1 MSSRPDV
8 IILMTDQERAAPS
21 YEPAEVRAWRRRLTA
36 AAWFEDHGVSFERH
50 YTGSIA
56 CVPSRPTLFTGQYP
70 DVHGVTQTN
79 GLGKMADDSRMRWL
93 RPGEVP
99 TLGHWFRAG
108 GYDTHYQG
116 KWHCSHADLIH
127 AGARLDTND
136 DEGVVDAAAEQAY
149 LDADPLGPFGFSGWI
164 GPEPHGGRR
173 ADSGLVR
180 DPLFADR
187 VVAWLEDRYAR
198 RRAGEAAALR
208 PFLLVASFVNPHDI
222 VFAPAWLGRRGP
234 DSPLAASAAD
244 PPPIPPSPTDDEDLS
259 TKPAAQIAFRAS
271 YPTTYGLAP
280 AVDRVYRNKAAEY
293 RSLYYRL
300 HAEVDG
306 PLDRVRRAV
315 TEGGSDEAVLV
326 RTSDHGELLGA
337 HGGLHQ
343 KWFNLYD
350 EATRVPFVI
359 ARIGS
364 QATAGR
370 AVDDAPTSHVDLVP
384 TLLSAAGIDAAEA
397 AAELRRSH
405 TEVHPLPGRDL
416 MGVVDGVAEPDRSRH
431 VYLMTRDNM
440 PEGDSGASAMA
451 RRMGRTPPPLRIQ
464 VPAHVG
470 ANFESLIC
478 RVGDGHPEAEL
489 VGGAAARAAGGHDSA
504 AQSASARDPEQ
515 ESEATDSTRARFDE
529 RRMSLWKIVR
539 TFDDPATWTE
549 PGVRHLAADGP
560 AGEVYRTE
568 PLPDQWELYDLDA
581 DPIEAHNRW
590 QDPEA
595 ADVFAEMTKRLTDE
609 RARAVPERNQPWP
622 YAMRQSGGGIGSSTM
637 SGSVRVRPPARA
649 LRKVLQRLG
658 MHPDDVESIDV
669 DVSGR
674 RALVVATN
682 HGVLDIGKPTGVF
695 ASEMTVPYYAFVDA
709 GMSVDV
715 ASPKGGII
723 PVDPQSLRAPLR
735 TEACDRFLADE
746 ELKAKVLESL
756 PIGEIDVAEYDVVYL
771 AGGWGAAFDLGFSEE
786 LGRTITE
793 ANEHGSVIGGVCHGP
808 LGLLQAKAADGSPLV
823 EGRRVT
829 AVTDKQVRELRI
841 TSTPQHPETELRKA
855 GALFESVTRFRDPL
869 ANHWVVD
876 GNLVTGQNQNAAPMV
891 AREMLRLVS
900 EK

>member
-1 MSSRPDV
+1 MNARPDV
-8 IILMTDQERAAPS
+8 VILMTDQERAAPP
-21 YEPAEVRAWRRRLTA
+21 YEPSEVTAWRRSLGT
-36 AAWFEDHGVSFERH
+36 AWFEDHGVSFGRH
-50 YTGSIA
+50 YTGSLA

-116 KWHCSHADLIH
+116 KWHMSHADLVGA
-127 AGARLDTND
+127 AGVPLATND
-136 DEGVVDAAAEQAY
+136 DEGVVDGDAVQAY
-149 LDADPLGPFGFSGWI
+149 LDADPLDDFGFSGWI
-164 GPEPHGGRR
+164 GPEPHG
-173 ADSGLVR
+173 AALANSGLVR

-198 RRAGEAAALR
+198 RRTGEAAALR

-222 VFAPAWLGRRGP
+222 VFAPVWLGPAWLRRGGGEI
-234 DSPLAASAAD
+234 PLTAAD
-244 PPPIPPSPTDDEDLS
+244 PPPIPASPTDDEDLS
-259 TKPAAQIAFRAS
+259 TKPAAQIAYRAS

-280 AVDRVYRNKAAEY
+280 AVERVYRNHAAEY

-315 TEGGSDEAVLV
+315 TEGGSSDAVLV

-359 ARIGS
+359 ARVGS
-364 QATAGR
+364 KATAGR
-370 AVDDAPTSHVDLVP
+370 AVDAPTSHVDLVP
-384 TLLSAAGIDAAEA
+384 TLLSAAGIDAASATE
-397 AAELRRSH
+397 ELRASH

-416 MGVVDGVAEPDRSRH
+416 MGVVDGDAEPDRDRA

-440 PEGDSGASAMA
+440 PEGDSGASGMA

-470 ANFESLIC
+470 ANFESLVC
-478 RVGDGHPEAEL
+478 RVDTGH
-489 VGGAAARAAGGHDSA
+489 
-504 AQSASARDPEQ
+504 
-515 ESEATDSTRARFDE
+515 
-529 RRMSLWKIVR
+529 LWKIVR

-581 DPIEAHNRW
+581 DPIEAYNRW
-590 QDPEA
+590 ADPSAQE
-595 ADVFAEMTKRLTDE
+595 VFAVLTERLADE

-622 YAMRQSGGGIGSSTM
+622 YATRTPSPIPANTGSATRRNRLAPDSRTASSSSTDATDSASTEDRTGSSSP
-637 SGSVRVRPPARA
+637 SGLASSAAATKSASKKVPPPARA

-658 MHPDDVESIDV
+658 MHPEDTETTDADGA
-669 DVSGR
+669 GR
-674 RALVVATN
+674 RALIVATN

-695 ASEMTVPYYAFVDA
+695 ASEMTVPYYAFADA
-709 GMSVDV
+709 GMSVDI
-715 ASPKGGII
+715 ASPTGGVV
-723 PVDPQSLRAPLR
+723 PVDPQSVRAPVR
-735 TEACDRFLADE
+735 TEACDRFLADDE
-746 ELKAKVLESL
+746 FKAKVNDSL
-756 PIGEIDVAEYDVVYL
+756 AIGEVDIAAYSIVFL
-771 AGGWGAAFDLGFSEE
+771 AGGWGAAFDFGFSEE
-786 LGRTITE
+786 LGRKLTE
-793 ANEHGSVIGGVCHGP
+793 ANQHGSVIGGVCHGP
-808 LGLLQAKAADGSPLV
+808 LGLLKAKAADGSPLV
-823 EGRRVT
+823 AGRKVT
-829 AVTDKQVRELRI
+829 GVTDKQVRELRI
-841 TSTPQHPETELRKA
+841 TATPQHPETELRKA

-891 AREMLRLVS
+891 AREMLRLMS
-900 EK
+900 